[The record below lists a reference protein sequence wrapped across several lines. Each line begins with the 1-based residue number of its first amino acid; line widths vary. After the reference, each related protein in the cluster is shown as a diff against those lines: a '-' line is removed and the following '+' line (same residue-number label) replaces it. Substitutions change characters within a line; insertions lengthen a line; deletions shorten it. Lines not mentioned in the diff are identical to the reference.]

1 MGQKCVLGR
10 NERGRRE
17 RCTTAPA
24 TSGWRGQEIKW
35 RKHDVKHVMYNGT
48 TIYSNQAVATRCVQN
63 FKTSGSNLPRRCIK
77 KCHVRTGQ
85 LLRQRFQAK
94 ICSAA
99 IINQTKC
106 TEYKCAFCDW
116 PWRWWT
122 ADLNPKG
129 NHTAH
134 TKKFRAK
141 MSPLLVS
148 KTQKNISRA
157 VSIRIMSI

>member
-1 MGQKCVLGR
+1 MCPGA
-10 NERGRRE
+10 ERTGKGRRE

-48 TIYSNQAVATRCVQN
+48 AIYSNQAVATRCVEN
-63 FKTSGSNLPRRCIK
+63 FKTSGSDPPRRCIK
-77 KCHVRTGQ
+77 KSVMFGLVSCYVSDFKQ
-85 LLRQRFQAK
+85 K
-94 ICSAA
+94 SAEA
-99 IINQTKC
+99 VIINQTKC

-116 PWRWWT
+116 PWRWWI
-122 ADLNPKG
+122 ADLNRKG

-134 TKKFRAK
+134 TKKCRAK

-157 VSIRIMSI
+157 VSFRIMSI